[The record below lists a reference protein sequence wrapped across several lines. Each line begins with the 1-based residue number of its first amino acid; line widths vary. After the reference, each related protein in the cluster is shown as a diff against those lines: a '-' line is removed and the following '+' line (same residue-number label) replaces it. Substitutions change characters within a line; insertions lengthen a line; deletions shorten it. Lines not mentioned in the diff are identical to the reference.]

1 MCITDKIYKPKRQMG
16 KDCEQKI
23 HWTENS
29 SSQNTKGKYYW
40 SNWFLMLCYF
50 IMIRLKRL
58 KKLWQY
64 IVFKMAKMSKKESS
78 YTADGNKTGRPT

>member
-1 MCITDKIYKPKRQMG
+1 
-16 KDCEQKI
+16 
-23 HWTENS
+23 
-29 SSQNTKGKYYW
+29 
-40 SNWFLMLCYF
+40 MLCYF